1 MEDRY
6 SAAGQLWPIDGRA
19 LGSPWRAPTLALWAV
34 SRLLL
39 FLNVVALKHPC
50 DLVFW
55 QYGNCTV
62 LGVNCTVPNAHGHH
76 LLPYRDYT
84 VEYPPLAAAL
94 FMIPGFL
101 RDHIAYAAGFA
112 LVMLV
117 ADALTLQLVRVAAR
131 RLRLWSDG
139 WQAAFSYT
147 ILSLATFA
155 ILPKFDLLPGTL
167 TLLAVLFLAR
177 GYDRAAWV
185 ALAASVLFKGYAVVL
200 IPLFLLYR
208 DRVDGRRGW
217 WHGPLA
223 GLAASAAV
231 IVPLF
236 LLDGL
241 KILKALLYHVQRG
254 VEIESVYASVVL
266 LAHGLYQIP
275 VGVTAGAEVLSR
287 DVFSELNGPLVALLP
302 WLFGLALVA
311 TYGVAWVR
319 LRRDPTPEALLLL
332 SMAAVAAFIIAFKAL
347 PTHYLLWL
355 CPMAAVTLGR
365 ARSRTVLVTVA
376 LCLALGLGA
385 AMPIVWDALRRFDP
399 LAVGVVVAR
408 NLAIV
413 SLFVLLLQRAWPRA
427 AAGDRQR
434 SMRGGER
441 SAVG

>member
-6 SAAGQLWPIDGRA
+6 SASGRLRPIDGQA
-19 LGSPWRAPTLALWAV
+19 AGSPWRAPTLILWAM

-39 FLNVVALKHPC
+39 FLNVVVLRHPS
-50 DLVFW
+50 DKVFW
-55 QYGNCTV
+55 QYGNCTI
-62 LGVNCTVPNAHGHH
+62 LGVNCTVPNAHGYH

-84 VEYPPLAAAL
+84 IEYPPLAAAL

-117 ADALTLQLVRVAAR
+117 ADALTLQAVRVAAR

-139 WQAAFSYT
+139 WRAAFSYT
-147 ILSLATFA
+147 VLSLATFA
-155 ILPKFDLLPGTL
+155 ILPKFDLLPGAL
-167 TLLAVLFLAR
+167 TLLAVLWLAR
-177 GYDRAAWV
+177 GHDRLAWI
-185 ALAASVLFKGYAVVL
+185 ALAAAVLFKGYAVVL
-200 IPLFLLYR
+200 APLFLLYQY
-208 DRVDGRRGW
+208 RVHGRRGW
-217 WHGPLA
+217 WRGPLA
-223 GLAASAAV
+223 GLAVSAVV

-236 LLDGL
+236 LMDGL

-266 LAHGLYQIP
+266 LAHGLYRVP
-275 VGVTAGAEVLSR
+275 VGVTSGAEVLSR
-287 DVFSELNGPLVALLP
+287 DVSSGLNGPLEALLP
-302 WLFGLALVA
+302 WLFGVAILA
-311 TYGVAWVR
+311 TYAVAWVR

-355 CPMAAVTLGR
+355 CPMASVTLGR

-385 AMPIVWDALRRFDP
+385 AVPIVWEALRHFDP
-399 LAVGVVVAR
+399 LAVGVIVAR

-413 SLFVLLLQRAWPRA
+413 SLFVLLLQRAWPRHTGDRWPA
-427 AAGDRQR
+427 ARRGQSAAG
-434 SMRGGER
+434 
-441 SAVG
+441 